1 MSDSLLT
8 VENLTKSFGDKL
20 LFENISFGINSGQK
34 SALIARNG
42 YGKSTLLNIIMT
54 AAGQR
59 GYNTLQDS
67 GKITFR
73 GDIKLACLPQAIVTI
88 DTVGTIVRDYVYNV
102 QRPETEDEWTFEQRM
117 EEILSRM
124 KVDVLLDRTMET
136 LSGGEQKKVA
146 LCRLLMDDCNLLIL
160 DEPTNHLDIEMIEW
174 LEEFL
179 SRQRLAILMVTHDR
193 YFLDNVC
200 DNIYELDNAQLYH
213 YRGRYDYYLEKK
225 AEREANERAEV
236 EKARSL
242 YRTELE
248 WMRRMPQARGTK
260 AQARIDAFYELEAK
274 AHTRFDDSRP
284 QLTVKT
290 ERIGGK
296 ILELY
301 NVTYTPK
308 PSPTGTQAPRLR
320 NNLSPLP
327 TGVTYT
333 PTGTQAPHL
342 RNSLSPL
349 PTEVTYTPTGTQA
362 PRLRNS
368 LSPQPTGETP
378 LIDDFSYV
386 FKRGEKIGIVG
397 PNGVGKSTFLNI
409 ITERLRPTS
418 GRVIVGQ
425 TIQFGYY
432 TQAGMTAPADRR
444 VIDLV
449 KDIAE
454 EIELDNGKS
463 MSAHQFLTYFG
474 FDGTTQYNYFG
485 NLSGGEKRRLYL
497 LQVLMANPNF
507 LILDEPTNDLDIYT
521 LQILEQFLQSYKGC
535 LIIVS
540 HDRSFMDHIVDHLF
554 IFEGN
559 GKIKDYHSNYTAYRL
574 SRLQDIKTS
583 RQQAN
588 KAMAAARSLEDS
600 KSRSLQK
607 KKATYKEQKEYETL
621 TAEIEALTTER
632 AKLEAL
638 LSNSTEFKTPD
649 SELLQASTRIGE
661 VIALLDEKEL
671 RWLELDEII

>member
-1 MSDSLLT
+1 MADALLT

-20 LFENISFGINSGQK
+20 LFEDISFGINAGQK

-73 GDIKLACLPQAIVTI
+73 GDLKLAYLPQSPEAYPKQ
-88 DTVGTIVRDYVYNV
+88 IVRDFVYNV

-124 KVDVLLDRTMET
+124 KVDTLLDRQMET

-160 DEPTNHLDIEMIEW
+160 DEPTNHLDIDMIEW

-200 DNIYELDNAQLYH
+200 DNIYELDNARLYH

-236 EKARSL
+236 DKARSL

-274 AHTRFDDSRP
+274 AHTRFDETRP

-301 NVTYTPK
+301 NICY
-308 PSPTGTQAPRLR
+308 RD
-320 NNLSPLP
+320 
-327 TGVTYT
+327 
-333 PTGTQAPHL
+333 
-342 RNSLSPL
+342 
-349 PTEVTYTPTGTQA
+349 
-362 PRLRNS
+362 
-368 LSPQPTGETP
+368 
-378 LIDDFSYV
+378 LIDDYSYV
-386 FKRGEKIGIVG
+386 FKKGEKIGIVG

-409 ITERLRPTS
+409 ITERLKPTS
-418 GRVIVGQ
+418 GRVVVGQ

-521 LQILEQFLQSYKGC
+521 LQILEQFLLTYKGC

-540 HDRSFMDHIVDHLF
+540 HDRSFMDHIVDHLLV
-554 IFEGN
+554 FEGN
-559 GKIKDYHSNYTAYRL
+559 GKIRDYHSNYTDYRL
-574 SRLQDIKTS
+574 NKMKGEKLKVKEEKEKKAATRASELSPFTS
-583 RQQAN
+583 HL
-588 KAMAAARSLEDS
+588 SP
-600 KSRSLQK
+600 K
-607 KKATYKEQKEYETL
+607 KKPTYKEQKEYEAL
-621 TAEIEALTTER
+621 TAEIDTL
-632 AKLEAL
+632 
-638 LSNSTEFKTPD
+638 STEKATLERQLSDGSMTDPA
-649 SELLQASTRIGE
+649 EITRASTRIGE
-661 VIALLDEKEL
+661 LMTLLDGKEL
-671 RWLELDEII
+671 RWLELDEIM

>member
-1 MSDSLLT
+1 MADALLT

-20 LFENISFGINSGQK
+20 LFEDISFGINAGQK

-73 GDIKLACLPQAIVTI
+73 SDLKLAYLPQSPEAYPKQ
-88 DTVGTIVRDYVYNV
+88 IVRDFVYSV
-102 QRPETEDEWTFEQRM
+102 QRPETEDEWTFEQRI

-124 KVDVLLDRTMET
+124 KVDSLLDRQMDT

-160 DEPTNHLDIEMIEW
+160 DEPTNHLDIDMIEW

-179 SRQRLAILMVTHDR
+179 SRQRLALLMVTHDR

-200 DNIYELDNAQLYH
+200 DNIYELDNARLYH

-301 NVTYTPK
+301 NICYCVNASMRDCVSNDAPATNTI
-308 PSPTGTQAPRLR
+308 TQSHTNAI
-320 NNLSPLP
+320 
-327 TGVTYT
+327 
-333 PTGTQAPHL
+333 
-342 RNSLSPL
+342 
-349 PTEVTYTPTGTQA
+349 
-362 PRLRNS
+362 
-368 LSPQPTGETP
+368 
-378 LIDDFSYV
+378 IDDYSYV

-409 ITERLRPTS
+409 ITERLKPTS
-418 GRVIVGQ
+418 GRVVVGQ

-432 TQAGMTAPADRR
+432 TQAGMSAPADRR

-521 LQILEQFLQSYKGC
+521 LQILEQFLQTYKGC

-540 HDRSFMDHIVDHLF
+540 HDRSFMDHIVDHLLV
-554 IFEGN
+554 FEGN
-559 GKIKDYHSNYTAYRL
+559 GKIKDYHSNYTQYRIEKL
-574 SRLQDIKTS
+574 KELKKIKELKTNEKTTNRAS
-583 RQQAN
+583 QLRPPASDL
-588 KAMAAARSLEDS
+588 RP
-600 KSRSLQK
+600 K
-607 KKATYKEQKEYETL
+607 KKATYKEQKEYE
-621 TAEIEALTTER
+621 ALTTEIETLNQEK
-632 AKLEAL
+632 AALETL
-638 LSNSTEFKTPD
+638 LSSGGAPD
-649 SELLQASTRIGE
+649 EITKASTRIGE
-661 VIALLDEKEL
+661 LMALLDEKEL
-671 RWLELDEII
+671 RWLELDEIM

>member
-1 MSDSLLT
+1 MADALLT

-20 LFENISFGINSGQK
+20 LFEDISFGINAGQK

-54 AAGQR
+54 AAGQK

-73 GDIKLACLPQAIVTI
+73 GDLKLAYLPQSPEAYPKQL
-88 DTVGTIVRDYVYNV
+88 VRDFVYNI

-124 KVDVLLDRTMET
+124 KVDTLLDRQMET

-160 DEPTNHLDIEMIEW
+160 DEPTNHLDIDMIEW

-200 DNIYELDNAQLYH
+200 DNIYELDNSRLYH
-213 YRGRYDYYLEKK
+213 YKGRYDYYLEKK

-301 NVTYTPK
+301 NVCY
-308 PSPTGTQAPRLR
+308 RD
-320 NNLSPLP
+320 
-327 TGVTYT
+327 
-333 PTGTQAPHL
+333 
-342 RNSLSPL
+342 
-349 PTEVTYTPTGTQA
+349 
-362 PRLRNS
+362 
-368 LSPQPTGETP
+368 
-378 LIDDFSYV
+378 LIDDYSYV
-386 FKRGEKIGIVG
+386 FKKGEKIGIVG

-409 ITERLRPTS
+409 ITEKLKPTS
-418 GRVIVGQ
+418 GRVVVGQ

-432 TQAGMTAPADRR
+432 TQAGMKAPDDRR

-454 EIELDNGKS
+454 EIDLDNGKS

-485 NLSGGEKRRLYL
+485 NLSGGERRRLYL

-521 LQILEQFLQSYKGC
+521 LQILEQFLQTYKGC

-540 HDRSFMDHIVDHLF
+540 HDRSFMDHIVDHLLV
-554 IFEGN
+554 FEGN
-559 GKIKDYHSNYTAYRL
+559 GKIRDYHSNYTQYRIEKMKNERLKVKEAKEKKTADRTNNL
-574 SRLQDIKTS
+574 SPLTS
-583 RQQAN
+583 HL
-588 KAMAAARSLEDS
+588 SP
-600 KSRSLQK
+600 K

-621 TAEIEALTTER
+621 TAEIETLTNEKADLE
-632 AKLEAL
+632 AKLSGGTL
-638 LSNSTEFKTPD
+638 PD
-649 SELLQASTRIGE
+649 PAEITKASTRIGE
-661 VIALLDEKEL
+661 VINLLDEKEL
-671 RWLELDEII
+671 RWLELDEIING

>member
-1 MSDSLLT
+1 MADALLT

-20 LFENISFGINSGQK
+20 LFEDISFGINAGQK

-42 YGKSTLLNIIMT
+42 YGKSTLLNIIIT
-54 AAGQR
+54 ATGQK

-73 GDIKLACLPQAIVTI
+73 SDLKLAYLPQSPEAYPHQV
-88 DTVGTIVRDYVYNV
+88 VRDFVYNV
-102 QRPETEDEWTFEQRM
+102 QRPETEDSWTFEQRM
-117 EEILSRM
+117 EEIISRM
-124 KVDVLLDRTMET
+124 KVDTLLDRPMET

-160 DEPTNHLDIEMIEW
+160 DEPTNHLDIDMIEW

-179 SRQRLAILMVTHDR
+179 SRQRLALLMVTHDR

-200 DNIYELDNAQLYH
+200 QDIYELDNARLYH
-213 YRGRYDYYLEKK
+213 YKGHYDYYLEKK

-236 EKARSL
+236 AKARSL

-301 NVTYTPK
+301 NICY
-308 PSPTGTQAPRLR
+308 RDI
-320 NNLSPLP
+320 
-327 TGVTYT
+327 
-333 PTGTQAPHL
+333 
-342 RNSLSPL
+342 
-349 PTEVTYTPTGTQA
+349 
-362 PRLRNS
+362 
-368 LSPQPTGETP
+368 
-378 LIDDFSYV
+378 IDDYSYV

-409 ITERLRPTS
+409 ITERLKPTS
-418 GRVIVGQ
+418 GRVVVGQ

-432 TQAGMTAPADRR
+432 TQAGMSAPPDRR

-521 LQILEQFLQSYKGC
+521 LQILEQFLQTYKGC
-535 LIIVS
+535 LVIVS
-540 HDRSFMDHIVDHLF
+540 HDRSFMDHIVDHLLV
-554 IFEGN
+554 FEGN
-559 GKIKDYHSNYTAYRL
+559 GKIRDYHSNYTQYR
-574 SRLQDIKTS
+574 RE
-583 RQQAN
+583 RQRRERAEMLEQRER
-588 KAMAAARSLEDS
+588 KAADRQVNTE
-600 KSRSLQK
+600 RPTPTTK
-607 KKATYKEQKEYETL
+607 KKATYKEQKEYEAL
-621 TAEIEALTTER
+621 TAEIETLTAEKAT
-632 AKLEAL
+632 LEQQLGSGTLTDPAAIT
-638 LSNSTEFKTPD
+638 N
-649 SELLQASTRIGE
+649 ASTRIGE
-661 VIALLDEKEL
+661 VIALLDEKEMS
-671 RWLELDEII
+671 WLELDEIIN

>member
-1 MSDSLLT
+1 MADALLT
-8 VENLTKSFGDKL
+8 IENLTKSFGDKL
-20 LFENISFGINSGQK
+20 LFEDISFGINAGQK

-42 YGKSTLLNIIMT
+42 YGKSTLLNILMT

-67 GKITFR
+67 GKITFS
-73 GDIKLACLPQAIVTI
+73 GDVRLAYLPQGG
-88 DTVGTIVRDYVYNV
+88 DTGLSGTARVRDYVFNI
-102 QRPETEDEWTFEQRM
+102 QRPETEEPWETEQRM
-117 EEILSRM
+117 AEILSRM
-124 KVDVLLDRTMET
+124 KVDTLLERPMNT

-174 LEEFL
+174 LEGFL

-200 DNIYELDNAQLYH
+200 DNIYELDNARLYH

-236 EKARSL
+236 AKARSL

-301 NVTYTPK
+301 NICYCVNA
-308 PSPTGTQAPRLR
+308 SMRDCVSNDAPTTNTLTQSR
-320 NNLSPLP
+320 NNAIMRDCVSNDAQTTNTL
-327 TGVTYT
+327 
-333 PTGTQAPHL
+333 TQSRTNAI
-342 RNSLSPL
+342 
-349 PTEVTYTPTGTQA
+349 
-362 PRLRNS
+362 
-368 LSPQPTGETP
+368 
-378 LIDDFSYV
+378 IDDYSYV

-409 ITERLRPTS
+409 ITEKLKPTS
-418 GRVIVGQ
+418 GRVVVGQ

-432 TQAGMTAPADRR
+432 TQAGMQAPEDRR

-454 EIELDNGKS
+454 EIEIEGGKR
-463 MSAHQFLTYFG
+463 MTAHQFLTYFG
-474 FDGTTQYNYFG
+474 FDGTTQFNYFG
-485 NLSGGEKRRLYL
+485 NLSGGERRRLYL

-507 LILDEPTNDLDIYT
+507 LILDEPTNDLDLYT
-521 LQILEQFLQSYKGC
+521 LQILEQFLQGYKGC

-540 HDRSFMDHIVDHLF
+540 HDRSFMDHIVDHLLV
-554 IFEGN
+554 FEGE
-559 GKIKDYHSNYTAYRL
+559 GKIRDYHSNYTQYRL
-574 SRLQDIKTS
+574 EREAKEAKLKEESRREKATLAPQQKSSPDLQP
-583 RQQAN
+583 
-588 KAMAAARSLEDS
+588 
-600 KSRSLQK
+600 K
-607 KKATYKEQKEYETL
+607 KKLTYKEQKEYE
-621 TAEIEALTTER
+621 ALTEEIDRLNAERTTLERQLSDGTMTDAGAITE
-632 AKLEAL
+632 
-638 LSNSTEFKTPD
+638 
-649 SELLQASTRIGE
+649 ASHRIGE
-661 VIALLDEKEL
+661 IIALLDEKEL
-671 RWLELDEII
+671 RWLELDEVASAR

>member
-1 MSDSLLT
+1 MADALLT
-8 VENLTKSFGDKL
+8 IENLTKSFGDKL
-20 LFENISFGINSGQK
+20 LFEDISFGINAGQK

-54 AAGQR
+54 AAGQK
-59 GYNTLQDS
+59 GYNTLQDA

-73 GDIKLACLPQAIVTI
+73 GDLKLAYLPQSPEAYQKLM
-88 DTVGTIVRDYVYNV
+88 VRDFVYNV

-124 KVDVLLDRTMET
+124 KVDSLLDRKMET

-146 LCRLLMDDCNLLIL
+146 LCKLLMDDCNLLIL
-160 DEPTNHLDIEMIEW
+160 DEPTNHLDIDMIEW

-200 DNIYELDNAQLYH
+200 DNIYELDNSRLYH
-213 YRGRYDYYLEKK
+213 YKGRYDYYLEKK

-301 NVTYTPK
+301 NVCYH
-308 PSPTGTQAPRLR
+308 
-320 NNLSPLP
+320 N
-327 TGVTYT
+327 
-333 PTGTQAPHL
+333 
-342 RNSLSPL
+342 
-349 PTEVTYTPTGTQA
+349 
-362 PRLRNS
+362 
-368 LSPQPTGETP
+368 
-378 LIDDFSYV
+378 LIDDYSYV

-409 ITERLRPTS
+409 ITEQLKPTS
-418 GRVIVGQ
+418 GRVVVGQ

-432 TQAGMTAPADRR
+432 TQAGMKAPADRR

-485 NLSGGEKRRLYL
+485 NLSGGERRRLYL

-521 LQILEQFLQSYKGC
+521 LQILEQFLQTYKGC

-540 HDRSFMDHIVDHLF
+540 HDRSFMDHIVDHLLV
-554 IFEGN
+554 FEGN
-559 GKIKDYHSNYTAYRL
+559 GKIRDYHSNYTIYRMQKAQQQ
-574 SRLQDIKTS
+574 REVTQLQ
-583 RQQAN
+583 RQE
-588 KAMAAARSLEDS
+588 KPKYERS
-600 KSRSLQK
+600 KSEKR
-607 KKATYKEQKEYETL
+607 KATYKEQKEYE
-621 TAEIEALTTER
+621 ALTIDIEKLTNER
-632 AKLEAL
+632 QELEKQ
-638 LSNSTEFKTPD
+638 LSSGTMSD
-649 SELLQASTRIGE
+649 SSEITKSSTRIGE
-661 VIALLDEKEL
+661 IIALLDEKEL
-671 RWLELDEII
+671 RWLELDEIVNG

>member
-1 MSDSLLT
+1 MADALLT

-20 LFENISFGINSGQK
+20 LFEDISFGINAGQK

-54 AAGQR
+54 AAGHR

-67 GKITFR
+67 GKVTLR
-73 GDIKLACLPQAIVTI
+73 GDIRLAYLPQSPEAFPKQ
-88 DTVGTIVRDYVYNV
+88 IVRDFVYNV
-102 QRPETEDEWTFEQRM
+102 QRPETEDPWTFEQRM

-124 KVDVLLDRTMET
+124 KVDTLLDRQMDT

-174 LEEFL
+174 LEDFL

-200 DNIYELDNAQLYH
+200 DNIYELDNSSLYH

-274 AHTRFDDSRP
+274 AHTRFDETRP

-301 NVTYTPK
+301 NVCFNIK
-308 PSPTGTQAPRLR
+308 DAP
-320 NNLSPLP
+320 
-327 TGVTYT
+327 
-333 PTGTQAPHL
+333 API
-342 RNSLSPL
+342 
-349 PTEVTYTPTGTQA
+349 
-362 PRLRNS
+362 
-368 LSPQPTGETP
+368 
-378 LIDDFSYV
+378 IDDFSYV

-409 ITERLRPTS
+409 ITEQLRPTS

-432 TQAGMTAPADRR
+432 TQAGMQAPNDRR

-454 EIELDNGKS
+454 EIEIEGGKT

-474 FDGTTQYNYFG
+474 FDVTTQYNYFG
-485 NLSGGEKRRLYL
+485 NLSGGERRRLYL

-521 LQILEQFLQSYKGC
+521 LQILEQFLQTYKGC

-554 IFEGN
+554 VFEGG
-559 GKIKDYHSNYTAYRL
+559 GKIKDYHSNYTEYRL
-574 SRLQDIKTS
+574 RRKEESGKIKAENRKEKTANRANQTS
-583 RQQAN
+583 TLNPQ
-588 KAMAAARSLEDS
+588 LPT
-600 KSRSLQK
+600 K
-607 KKATYKEQKEYETL
+607 KKATYKEQKEYEALTSEIEVL
-621 TAEIEALTTER
+621 TAEKQTLETQLSSGTLTDANKIT
-632 AKLEAL
+632 
-638 LSNSTEFKTPD
+638 
-649 SELLQASTRIGE
+649 QASTRIGE
-661 VIALLDEKEL
+661 LITLLDEKEL
-671 RWLELDEII
+671 RWLELDEIIG

>member
-1 MSDSLLT
+1 
-8 VENLTKSFGDKL
+8 
-20 LFENISFGINSGQK
+20 
-34 SALIARNG
+34 
-42 YGKSTLLNIIMT
+42 
-54 AAGQR
+54 
-59 GYNTLQDS
+59 
-67 GKITFR
+67 
-73 GDIKLACLPQAIVTI
+73 
-88 DTVGTIVRDYVYNV
+88 
-102 QRPETEDEWTFEQRM
+102 M

-124 KVDVLLDRTMET
+124 KVDTLLDRQMET

-146 LCRLLMDDCNLLIL
+146 LCKLLMDDCNLLIL
-160 DEPTNHLDIEMIEW
+160 DEPTNHLDIDMIEW

-200 DNIYELDNAQLYH
+200 DNIYELDNSRLYH
-213 YRGRYDYYLEKK
+213 YKGRYDYYLEKK

-301 NVTYTPK
+301 NVCYH
-308 PSPTGTQAPRLR
+308 
-320 NNLSPLP
+320 N
-327 TGVTYT
+327 
-333 PTGTQAPHL
+333 
-342 RNSLSPL
+342 
-349 PTEVTYTPTGTQA
+349 
-362 PRLRNS
+362 
-368 LSPQPTGETP
+368 
-378 LIDDFSYV
+378 LIDDYSYV

-409 ITERLRPTS
+409 ITEQLKPTS
-418 GRVIVGQ
+418 GRVVVGQ

-432 TQAGMTAPADRR
+432 TQAGMKAPADRR

-485 NLSGGEKRRLYL
+485 NLSGGERRRLYL

-521 LQILEQFLQSYKGC
+521 LQILEQFLQTYKGC

-540 HDRSFMDHIVDHLF
+540 HDRSFMDHIVDHLLV
-554 IFEGN
+554 FEGN
-559 GKIKDYHSNYTAYRL
+559 GKIRDYHSNYTIYRMQKAQQQ
-574 SRLQDIKTS
+574 REVTQLQ
-583 RQQAN
+583 RQE
-588 KAMAAARSLEDS
+588 KPKYERS
-600 KSRSLQK
+600 KSEKR
-607 KKATYKEQKEYETL
+607 KATYKEQKEYE
-621 TAEIEALTTER
+621 ALTIDIDKLTNER
-632 AKLEAL
+632 QELEKQ
-638 LSNSTEFKTPD
+638 LSSGTMSD
-649 SELLQASTRIGE
+649 SSEITKSSTRIGE
-661 VIALLDEKEL
+661 IIALLDEKEL
-671 RWLELDEII
+671 RWLELDEIVNG